1 MKIFIM
7 GKMDKSVN
15 YNSLFKEAEMLL
27 NSQGHE
33 CASLADL
40 DDGFLY
46 EDNIPIC
53 TAMIDQCDAVYLL
66 NNWEESD
73 GCKTLKAYAECV
85 GKEVLYQ

>member
-1 MKIFIM
+1 MKIYIA
-7 GKMDKSVN
+7 GKINGLKN
-15 YNSLFKEAEMLL
+15 YREVFKKAEDQL

-73 GCKTLKAYAECV
+73 GCKTLKAYAECT